1 MTASQS
7 AATPEIVGIF
17 SSRDQFEQAVKS
29 LTGMGFAHDDLS
41 VLSSHQSIE
50 AGSSKERSWRDV
62 LVGLTGELSYEGPL
76 VAAGLIALASGP
88 IGVLVSGLVAAE
100 VGGMALKDMFST
112 LVARPKS
119 EEFAHALA
127 AGHVILWVRVRDVL
141 QEGRATEVLNKYGAR
156 DVHRCERPT
165 A

>member
-1 MTASQS
+1 MSDPQP
-7 AATPEIVGIF
+7 AADHEIVGIF
-17 SSRDQFEQAVKS
+17 SSRKQFEQAISS
-29 LTGMGFAHDDLS
+29 LRGLGFAHDDLS

-50 AGSSKERSWRDV
+50 AGDPKERSWRDV
-62 LVGLTGELSYEGPL
+62 LVGMTGELTYEGPL
-76 VAAGLIALASGP
+76 VTAGLIALASGP
-88 IGVLVSGLVAAE
+88 VGILVSGLVAAE

-119 EEFAHALA
+119 EEFANALA

-141 QEGRATEVLNKYGAR
+141 QEARATEVLNKYEAR

-165 A
+165 I